1 MSSVSSAVNPGA
13 RLRSVRLLFPRMT
26 SLVRFVR
33 PFGRETLV
41 SGTLKLR
48 SRKVR
53 LVRFEGRLKL
63 VNRFS
68 DNSRLLKPFRPAG
81 KVRWV
86 SRLPSRLSGAHF
98 INPPGKEQLVS
109 ALTLRSSTF
118 KLVSVF
124 GSEKL
129 LS

>member
-13 RLRSVRLLFPRMT
+13 RLRSVRLLLPWMT

-48 SRKVR
+48 LRKVR

-68 DNSRLLKPFRPAG
+68 DSSRLLRLFRPAG
-81 KVRWV
+81 KVRLA
-86 SRLPSRLSGAHF
+86 SRLPCRLSVASF

-109 ALTLRSSTF
+109 ELR
-118 KLVSVF
+118 LR
-124 GSEKL
+124 
-129 LS
+129 